1 MGIIN
6 LSPDSFS
13 GDGLENRDVAL
24 LKAKQLVA
32 DGADIIDVGGESTR
46 PNAAPLS
53 VDEELRRVIP
63 VVETLRKEISIPLS
77 IDTYKLKVAREA
89 LDVGANM
96 INDIWGLQ
104 KEPRLAELA
113 AQRKIPIILVSNQ
126 RYISVHHDVIF
137 PDIIYVVIADL
148 QKAIE
153 QALAAGVPR
162 ENIIIDPGIG
172 FGKTQVQN
180 LEILRRLEELKIL
193 GRPILLGSS
202 RKSVIGWV
210 LDLTPEQRSKESAF
224 VPPADKRLEGTAA
237 TIAIG
242 IAKGVDIVR
251 VHDVKEMA
259 RVCKMSDAIIRGLGN
274 KLATVYLC
282 LGSNLGNRMANL
294 NEAVALLSQK
304 VNIEKVS
311 SVYETEPIGYKEQP
325 LFLNMVCQIS
335 TVLSPWELLRFV
347 KDIEGE
353 MGRVQSFSNSPRLI
367 DIDILFYDR
376 EVIKNDELT
385 IPHSRLAKRAFVLI
399 PLAEIA
405 PQLIHPELDREI
417 SELAGVVEGR
427 EGVQKWTSGD

>member
-1 MGIIN
+1 
-6 LSPDSFS
+6 
-13 GDGLENRDVAL
+13 
-24 LKAKQLVA
+24 
-32 DGADIIDVGGESTR
+32 
-46 PNAAPLS
+46 
-53 VDEELRRVIP
+53 
-63 VVETLRKEISIPLS
+63 
-77 IDTYKLKVAREA
+77 
-89 LDVGANM
+89 
-96 INDIWGLQ
+96 
-104 KEPRLAELA
+104 
-113 AQRKIPIILVSNQ
+113 
-126 RYISVHHDVIF
+126 
-137 PDIIYVVIADL
+137 
-148 QKAIE
+148 
-153 QALAAGVPR
+153 
-162 ENIIIDPGIG
+162 
-172 FGKTQVQN
+172 
-180 LEILRRLEELKIL
+180 
-193 GRPILLGSS
+193 
-202 RKSVIGWV
+202 
-210 LDLTPEQRSKESAF
+210 
-224 VPPADKRLEGTAA
+224 
-237 TIAIG
+237 
-242 IAKGVDIVR
+242 
-251 VHDVKEMA
+251 
-259 RVCKMSDAIIRGLGN
+259 
-274 KLATVYLC
+274 
-282 LGSNLGNRMANL
+282 MANL